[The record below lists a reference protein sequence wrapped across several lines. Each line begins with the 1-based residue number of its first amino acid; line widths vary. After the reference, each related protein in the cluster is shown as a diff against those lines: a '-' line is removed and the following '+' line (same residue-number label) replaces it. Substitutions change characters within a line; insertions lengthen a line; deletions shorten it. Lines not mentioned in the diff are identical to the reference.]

1 MKKRGEKSEEK
12 ESWDDIEEKR
22 FIYVSESIAPPKEPE
37 PKKMPDK
44 KKEVE
49 EQMAK
54 TPMIM
59 DKLGG

>member
-1 MKKRGEKSEEK
+1 MKKRVEKNEEK
-12 ESWDDIEEKR
+12 ETWDDVEEKR
-22 FIYVSESIAPPKEPE
+22 FIYVSENMVPKEPE
-37 PKKMPDK
+37 IKKIPDK
-44 KKEVE
+44 KKEIE